1 MRRTLAVSQA
11 ADSVPGMARPR
22 AVVVAIVAAASL
34 GGWWLGRHGPGAAS
48 ESAVVTAVD
57 DGDTIEV
64 RIGTRTDIVRLLG
77 VDTPEI
83 HHPTKPVQCFGP
95 EAAAYTA
102 SRLTGKA
109 VRLEGDVEPR
119 DVYDR
124 RLAYVYVDGK
134 RFNDELLAKGYA
146 KLLVIPPNGAHSRTM
161 LARELEAMHAGRG
174 LWGAC

>member
-1 MRRTLAVSQA
+1 
-11 ADSVPGMARPR
+11 
-22 AVVVAIVAAASL
+22 VVVAILAAASV
-34 GGWWLGRHGPGAAS
+34 GGWWLGRHGPGAAT
-48 ESAVVTAVD
+48 EEAVVTEVD

-64 RIGTRTDIVRLLG
+64 RLGAHTDVVRLLG

-102 SRLTGKA
+102 SRLAGRT
-109 VRLEGDVEPR
+109 VRLEGDVEAR

-124 RLAYVYVDGK
+124 RLAYVYVDGE
-134 RFNDELLAKGYA
+134 RFNDELLAEGYA
-146 KLLVIPPNGAHSRTM
+146 RLLVIPPNGMHARTM
-161 LARELEAMHAGRG
+161 LAEELEAKREGRG